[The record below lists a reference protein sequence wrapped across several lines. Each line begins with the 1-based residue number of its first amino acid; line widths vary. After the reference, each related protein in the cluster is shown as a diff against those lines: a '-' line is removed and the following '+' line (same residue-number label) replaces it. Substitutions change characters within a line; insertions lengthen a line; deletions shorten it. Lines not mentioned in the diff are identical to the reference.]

1 MKVLLIGG
9 TGVLSA
15 AVANEAVK
23 QGIDVSMV
31 NRGRRPLPDGVQ
43 LLKSDKDDY
52 DNIAQ
57 LIGGNHY
64 DAVIDFLCFTDAQV
78 TRSFSFYKQYTQQ
91 YFFISSC
98 AVYDTR
104 IEGVKTEDSPKVLSI
119 WKYSVDKWASEE
131 HLYAMAA
138 ESGIYYTVVRP
149 GVTYDDTRIPYGI
162 MPPYGFHWTLVERIK
177 HGKPVIRWNMGENR
191 SSMMR
196 VEDFAVGLVGLI
208 GNPEAFN
215 EALDP
220 RIKELFLAKIEELKS
235 LWYTVDYVDFP
246 LLKYVWAMYYMLI
259 SAEVTSNLGRF
270 DGIRFGLQEDMK
282 WIKDL
287 HEYYTKIRMEW
298 FWNEVKKRIL
308 LGNYVVTKENY
319 EKYYL
324 RGYKAR
330 KVLQSEFTKFFKNYH
345 AIVTPTTP
353 TVASKFWEK
362 ANNSLLMYLE
372 DLYTT
377 PANLAWLPAISI
389 PMWKVEDRWDSLPVG
404 IQLTW
409 WKWQEWLLLSV
420 AEKIEMK

>member
-215 EALDP
+215 EAFNICGDEAPSYNEVLSV
-220 RIKELFLAKIEELKS
+220 IEEWLGKKAVVIDVSPEFYAGQMPSQKGEILGGRGLDAISSNEKVKRAVPSFRQTIWLKEGVVKTLEAYKS
-235 LWYTVDYVDFP
+235 NNYQKGIDWVFDAYQDRTVKMWCKKKGVDIHGYNLGFVDYLQTANRRDRLVYFMALHQNNIFVKAF
-246 LLKYVWAMYYMLI
+246 LLIHGVI
-259 SAEVTSNLGRF
+259 RRF
-270 DGIRFGLQEDMK
+270 SR
-282 WIKDL
+282 
-287 HEYYTKIRMEW
+287 
-298 FWNEVKKRIL
+298 
-308 LGNYVVTKENY
+308 
-319 EKYYL
+319 
-324 RGYKAR
+324 
-330 KVLQSEFTKFFKNYH
+330 
-345 AIVTPTTP
+345 
-353 TVASKFWEK
+353 
-362 ANNSLLMYLE
+362 
-372 DLYTT
+372 
-377 PANLAWLPAISI
+377 
-389 PMWKVEDRWDSLPVG
+389 
-404 IQLTW
+404 
-409 WKWQEWLLLSV
+409 
-420 AEKIEMK
+420 